1 MSRCTKCN
9 GSFIQKPLTLEE
21 AIEASKGF
29 QVIPSCL
36 FNRNLEFW
44 KCTDCNQ
51 LYWEVLTH
59 ILSYIILFMFYYI
72 ISPPMHPLLCICRE
86 PNTTMQFRSFCQSA
100 ILVTEQCKLGMCCKR
115 RRFHHL
121 PRLEESAK
129 LLSVWDFEQPV
140 MRQAFVGLMCITS
153 RCK

>member
-21 AIEASKGF
+21 AVEASKGF

-51 LYWEVLTH
+51 LYWEVLN
-59 ILSYIILFMFYYI
+59 LLLYIVEGLRLYYI
-72 ISPPMHPLLCICRE
+72 ISPIFVSTYLMHPQGTQYH
-86 PNTTMQFRSFCQSA
+86 NAVQKF
-100 ILVTEQCKLGMCCKR
+100 
-115 RRFHHL
+115 
-121 PRLEESAK
+121 
-129 LLSVWDFEQPV
+129 LSVCNISD
-140 MRQAFVGLMCITS
+140 
-153 RCK
+153 

>member
-21 AIEASKGF
+21 AVEASKGC

-51 LYWEVLTH
+51 LYWEVLN
-59 ILSYIILFMFYYI
+59 LLLYIVEGLRLYYI
-72 ISPPMHPLLCICRE
+72 ISPFLVSSYLMHPQGTQYH
-86 PNTTMQFRSFCQSA
+86 NAVQKF
-100 ILVTEQCKLGMCCKR
+100 
-115 RRFHHL
+115 
-121 PRLEESAK
+121 
-129 LLSVWDFEQPV
+129 LSVCNISD
-140 MRQAFVGLMCITS
+140 
-153 RCK
+153 